1 MLEEGSDSVG
11 KMISLPQAFGLAFS
25 QLSEPAILRILAKSL
40 GWTFLIFI
48 CFGILAYLGLGAWM
62 ERLEW
67 APASSATALLTVIFV
82 LLAGWLLF
90 RFVALFVLQFFASD
104 VVRAVEAKYYPN
116 EASTARELGFREE
129 LGSGLRAGLR
139 ALALNLVAL
148 PFAIFLLFTGIG
160 AALLFWGVNALLLG
174 RELQDMVWLRHR
186 KDMAETAPLGGSN
199 RFLLGGAVAGLL
211 MLPFVNLLAP
221 VLGAASAT
229 HLVHR
234 GRAVVA

>member
-1 MLEEGSDSVG
+1 MR

-25 QLSEPAILRILAKSL
+25 QLGDPAILRILAKSL
-40 GWTFLIFI
+40 GWTFLIFA
-48 CFGILAYLGLGAWM
+48 GLGLLAYLGLDALM
-62 ERLEW
+62 EWLEW
-67 APASSATALLTVIFV
+67 APASGATALLAAIVIV
-82 LLAGWLLF
+82 LAGWLLF

-116 EASTARELGFREE
+116 EASAARELGFREE
-129 LGSGLRAGLR
+129 LGNGLRAVLR
-139 ALALNLVAL
+139 AFALNLVAL

-160 AALLFWGVNALLLG
+160 TALLFWGVNAFLLG

-186 KDMAETAPLGGSN
+186 KDVAEIAPLGGSN

-211 MLPFVNLLAP
+211 MLPFINLLAP